1 MSDAAAIVLALSTAG
16 GALVTVPVPLPVAFV
31 VVALAFARRSPV
43 VLCVGAALLAS
54 GCSARAWAGLR
65 PEPPR
70 AWSGVATLVGD
81 PGDFDGAV
89 RVDLRIGRRRV
100 EAWARGGAAG
110 RLRDRLA
117 GERVSVAG
125 RLEPVPPAARDRLA
139 RRHVGARLTVDE
151 VGSWAFGS
159 PVTRLANGVRRT
171 LLAGVASLPD
181 DRRALFAGFVLGDDR
196 EQSVEDVDDF
206 RASGLTHLL
215 VVSGQNVAFVLA
227 LAAPLLGRL
236 SLGGRLAAAV
246 VVLVLF
252 GFVTRWEPSV
262 LRAEAMSGVA
272 LVASTLGRPV
282 SGLRLLALAVTG
294 VLLVD
299 PLLVRSV
306 SFLLS
311 AGACAGIA
319 LFARPLSNAL
329 PGPRPLASALA
340 VTLAAQLGV
349 APVLVPVFG
358 GLPVAAVPANLLAVP
373 AAGPVMMWG
382 MAAGLPAGVVGGTV
396 ARFVH
401 VPTELL
407 VAWVAGVARASAR
420 LPLGELRM
428 PHVAVVTACACV
440 LTLARRRRVRT
451 AALVT
456 VMATLAAPAFLDR
469 SPRPA
474 WAESVVQGARLWQ
487 AGAVSVVELDR
498 ASPAALLPALR
509 RWRVRRIDVLVLAR
523 RSATGVAATVTRR
536 VPARLV
542 LADAGTEVDAGAL
555 RVRVE
560 RQATRLVAVVRLR
573 PSE

>member
-1 MSDAAAIVLALSTAG
+1 MSDGAAIVLALSTAG
-16 GALVTVPVPLPVAFV
+16 GALVAVPVPLPVALV
-31 VVALAFARRSPV
+31 VVALAFVRRSPV
-43 VLCVGAALLAS
+43 VLCLGAALLAS
-54 GCSARAWAGLR
+54 GCAARAWAGLR
-65 PEPPR
+65 PASSH
-70 AWSGVATLVGD
+70 AWSGVATLVSD

-89 RVDLRIGRRRV
+89 RVDLRLGHRRV

-139 RRHVGARLTVDE
+139 RRHVGARLSIDD
-151 VGSWAFGS
+151 VGPWAFGS
-159 PVTRLANGVRRT
+159 PVSRLANGVRRT
-171 LLAGVASLPD
+171 LLAGAASLPD

-196 EQSVEDVDDF
+196 DQSVEDVDDF

-227 LAAPLLGRL
+227 LASPLLGRM
-236 SLGGRLAAAV
+236 SLGGRLAAG
-246 VVLVLF
+246 VVLVVLF

-262 LRAEAMSGVA
+262 LRAEAMAGVA

-282 SGLRLLALAVTG
+282 SSLRLLALAVTG

-299 PLLVRSV
+299 PLLVGSV

-319 LFARPLSNAL
+319 LFAHPLAAAL
-329 PGPRPLASALA
+329 PGPRPLVSAFA

-358 GLPVAAVPANLLAVP
+358 GVPVAALPANLLAVP

-382 MAAGLPAGVVGGTV
+382 LAAGLPAGVVGGAV
-396 ARFVH
+396 ARAVH
-401 VPTELL
+401 VPTGLL
-407 VAWVAGVARASAR
+407 VAWVAAVARISAR

-428 PHVAVVTACACV
+428 PHVALITASAC
-440 LTLARRRRVRT
+440 LLAVARHRVRAV
-451 AALVT
+451 AAVAM
-456 VMATLAAPAFLDR
+456 VATLAAPAFLDR
-469 SPRPA
+469 APRQA
-474 WAESVVQGARLWQ
+474 WAAPVVRGARLWQ
-487 AGAVSVVELDR
+487 AGAASVVELDR

-523 RSATGVAATVTRR
+523 RSAAGVAATLTRR

-542 LADAGTEVDAGAL
+542 LADAGTEVDAGGL

-573 PSE
+573 SSE

>member
-1 MSDAAAIVLALSTAG
+1 MSDAAAIGLALSTAG
-16 GALVTVPVPLPVAFV
+16 GALVAVPVPLPVALV
-31 VVALAFARRSPV
+31 VVALAFARRAPI
-43 VLCVGAALLAS
+43 VLCLGAALLAS
-54 GCSARAWAGLR
+54 GGSARAWAGLR
-65 PEPPR
+65 PASPH
-70 AWSGVATLVGD
+70 AWSGVATLVSD

-89 RVDLRIGRRRV
+89 RVDLRLGHRRV

-125 RLEPVPPAARDRLA
+125 RLEPVPPAARGRLA

-171 LLAGVASLPD
+171 LLAGAASLPD
-181 DRRALFAGFVLGDDR
+181 DRRGLFAGFVLGDDR
-196 EQSVEDVDDF
+196 EQTVEDVDDF

-227 LAAPLLGRL
+227 LASPMLGRL
-236 SLGGRLAAAV
+236 SLGARFAAAL

-282 SGLRLLALAVTG
+282 SGLRILALAVTG

-299 PLLVRSV
+299 PLLVGSV

-319 LFARPLSNAL
+319 LFARPLGAAL
-329 PGPRPLASALA
+329 PGPRPLASALG

-396 ARFVH
+396 ARVVH
-401 VPTELL
+401 VPTGLL
-407 VAWVAGVARASAR
+407 VAWVVGVARVSAR

-428 PHVAVVTACACV
+428 PHVAIVTASACL
-440 LTLARRRRVRT
+440 LTRARHRRVRT

-456 VMATLAAPAFLDR
+456 VVATLAAPMFLDR
-469 SPRPA
+469 APRPA
-474 WAESVVQGARLWQ
+474 WAEPVAPGARLWQ
-487 AGAVSVVELDR
+487 AGAATVVELDR
-498 ASPAALLPALR
+498 ASPAVLLPALR

-523 RSATGVAATVTRR
+523 RSAAGVAATVTRR